1 MIARHKYQI
10 LFWLCIAATI
20 IASLMPR
27 RGKALVSDAGQSFPC
42 RYLRAAIL
50 FLCARLQQS
59 ISTLAAGAGAG
70 MLWSE
75 HGVCPVP
82 DQLQAGRGLGSVGQF
97 KRYTAGLATYA
108 LASEGNMI
116 EVYRGSDF
124 FEGQLL
130 KGLMEQDGL
139 QVFLNGTALQ
149 GGLGEVPALGHLS
162 ITVNDADRER
172 AEEIIAA
179 YERGD
184 FALEDED

>member
-1 MIARHKYQI
+1 
-10 LFWLCIAATI
+10 
-20 IASLMPR
+20 
-27 RGKALVSDAGQSFPC
+27 
-42 RYLRAAIL
+42 
-50 FLCARLQQS
+50 
-59 ISTLAAGAGAG
+59 
-70 MLWSE
+70 
-75 HGVCPVP
+75 
-82 DQLQAGRGLGSVGQF
+82 
-97 KRYTAGLATYA
+97 
-108 LASEGNMI
+108 MI

-130 KGLMEQDGL
+130 KGLMEQEGL

-172 AEEIIAA
+172 AEDIIEA